1 MGFVS
6 KNAIN
11 HLLFKLIFLI
21 YSSYGFLTAL
31 FLKIVKEKRN
41 SLSMAPKKRILI
53 VDDHQLVILRI
64 LYSLTKIGNFDVVT
78 TNTCDAA
85 LDLILKHKNDRPF
98 EIVFTDLSF
107 DNGTKATKLDGG
119 EALIKALKNQNID
132 IKIGVITGH
141 VETNRIYNVIQN
153 LNPDAYLIKSKCGV
167 AKLRYAIEK
176 MQSNDFYYSHEVHQK
191 IMRRTIIQIQMDEV
205 AIQILKE
212 LPNQPKIS
220 NLEVVILKND
230 GTLMRLRSIET
241 KLSNL
246 RADLGANNNT
256 DLVLKAKELGVID

>member
-1 MGFVS
+1 ME
-6 KNAIN
+6 IN
-11 HLLFKLIFLI
+11 DII
-21 YSSYGFLTAL
+21 YL
-31 FLKIVKEKRN
+31 
-41 SLSMAPKKRILI
+41 
-53 VDDHQLVILRI
+53 
-64 LYSLTKIGNFDVVT
+64 
-78 TNTCDAA
+78 
-85 LDLILKHKNDRPF
+85 
-98 EIVFTDLSF
+98 
-107 DNGTKATKLDGG
+107 
-119 EALIKALKNQNID
+119 
-132 IKIGVITGH
+132 
-141 VETNRIYNVIQN
+141 
-153 LNPDAYLIKSKCGV
+153 DAYLIKSKCGV

>member
-53 VDDHQLVILRI
+53 VYDHQLVILRI

-176 MQSNDFYYSHEVHQK
+176 MQTNDFYYSHEVHQK

-212 LPNQPKIS
+212 LPNQPKII